1 LPRSSFP
8 TFRRKPFQLRGYKGE
23 NMKIPLNSWSFRAVL
38 SASALGAALLFVGA
52 TPLRA
57 DEDDCQRRIARVDH
71 KLHEAAEHHGWDSP
85 QAAKYRHE
93 LAEARSWCW
102 EHSHRW
108 WDEDGHRWRSDRDW
122 DDHDHDRH

>member
-1 LPRSSFP
+1 MEGLRYTGFPCRQVLGFPNGVIWHGPVNSTEEESIQMRITFNHSWGKKALVAAALGGFLMLSAAPRS
-8 TFRRKPFQLRGYKGE
+8 
-23 NMKIPLNSWSFRAVL
+23 
-38 SASALGAALLFVGA
+38 
-52 TPLRA
+52 RA
-57 DEDDCQRRIARVDH
+57 DEGECQHRIARADH

-108 WDEDGHRWRSDRDW
+108 WDE
-122 DDHDHDRH
+122 